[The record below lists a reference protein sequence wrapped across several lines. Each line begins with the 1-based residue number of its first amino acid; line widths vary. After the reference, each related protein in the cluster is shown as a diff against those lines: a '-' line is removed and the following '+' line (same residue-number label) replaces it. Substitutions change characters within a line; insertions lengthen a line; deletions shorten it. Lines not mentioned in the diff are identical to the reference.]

1 MESME
6 NRHEKIFAISDVHG
20 CLLMLKN
27 LVGKL
32 PITEEDTIVFLGDYI
47 DRGSESKGV
56 VDFVIDLKAKHNVVC
71 LMGNHERMLLDY
83 LCGMNRKL
91 YLYNG
96 GIATL
101 DSYNDSIPQNHI
113 AFFESLLPY
122 YETDDYFFVH
132 AGVVKN
138 KPLDEQPEEVGLWI
152 RDEFINSDYDFGKVI
167 VFGHTPFKEPLIH
180 KNKIGIDTGACF
192 DGVLT
197 CIELPNMKIYQEEGT

>member
-1 MESME
+1 MG
-6 NRHEKIFAISDVHG
+6 KIFAIGDVHG
-20 CLLMLKN
+20 CLSMLKV

-32 PITEEDTIVFLGDYI
+32 PIAKEDAIVFLGDYI
-47 DRGSESKGV
+47 DRGPESKGV
-56 VDFVIDLKAKHNVVC
+56 VDFVIDLKTKHNVVC

-96 GIATL
+96 GVATL
-101 DSYNDSIPQNHI
+101 DSYGGSIPQNHI
-113 AFFESLLPY
+113 DFFESLLPY
-122 YETDDYFFVH
+122 YETEDYFFVH

-138 KPLDEQPEEVGLWI
+138 RPLGMQLEEVSLWV
-152 RDEFINSDYDFGKVI
+152 RDEFIDSDYDFGKII

-197 CIELPNMKIYQEEGT
+197 CIELPSVKIYQEEYK